1 MKGLFLKDLYMIK
14 AYFRTLIAIAVVFI
28 ISSFWGGGNMFLI
41 IYPMIVAA
49 MLPMSILSYD
59 EKSRWDVYC
68 GTLPCSKSAV
78 VSVKYLSCL
87 VYVAVMFALSLL
99 VQSLRITRA
108 GGDMSELAVIM
119 AMLLSIGLVGPSLML
134 PVIFRLGTEKGRMA
148 YYVVIGALCALSFL
162 LPEKLPSALANSV
175 ALLPLAA
182 AALFAAS
189 WLLSIYFYR
198 KREL

>member
-41 IYPMIVAA
+41 IYPMIVAE

-189 WLLSIYFYR
+189 WLLSIFFYR

>member
-162 LPEKLPSALANSV
+162 LPEKLPQRGLR
-175 ALLPLAA
+175 PLRRPPA
-182 AALFAAS
+182 
-189 WLLSIYFYR
+189 R
-198 KREL
+198 GR

>member
-162 LPEKLPSALANSV
+162 LPEKLPAALANSV

-189 WLLSIYFYR
+189 WLLSIFFYR

>member
-162 LPEKLPSALANSV
+162 LPEKLPAALANSV

-189 WLLSIYFYR
+189 WLLSVYFYR

>member
-99 VQSLRITRA
+99 VQSLRIARA

>member
-189 WLLSIYFYR
+189 WLLSIFFYR

>member
-1 MKGLFLKDLYMIK
+1 MKGLFLKDLYMIN

-134 PVIFRLGTEKGRMA
+134 PVVFRLGTEKGRMA

-189 WLLSIYFYR
+189 WLLSIFFYR

>member
-134 PVIFRLGTEKGRMA
+134 PVVFRLGTEKGRMA

-162 LPEKLPSALANSV
+162 LPEKLPAALANSV

>member
-162 LPEKLPSALANSV
+162 LPEKLPAALANSV

>member
-134 PVIFRLGTEKGRMA
+134 PVVFRLGTEKGRMA

-162 LPEKLPSALANSV
+162 LPEKLPAALANSV

-189 WLLSIYFYR
+189 WLLSIFFYR

>member
-1 MKGLFLKDLYMIK
+1 M
-14 AYFRTLIAIAVVFI
+14 
-28 ISSFWGGGNMFLI
+28 
-41 IYPMIVAA
+41 
-49 MLPMSILSYD
+49 
-59 EKSRWDVYC
+59 
-68 GTLPCSKSAV
+68 
-78 VSVKYLSCL
+78 KYLSCL

-162 LPEKLPSALANSV
+162 LPEKLPAALANSV